1 MKYLFL
7 ILFFSIFLFSVI
19 SSSAQKLEGYYVIL
33 KREPQVGPKEL
44 FHFINDSNFRYQ
56 AHSEG
61 LILIG
66 EGVFR
71 KQSDTLVLYFRN
83 CQTCRVDTNTV
94 LKRSTAPKNWIYLKK
109 QMPWG
114 IDVWGVQDEVITYTI
129 HQGKN
134 NQVIFRDK
142 NSVTTYR
149 RLTGKD
155 IDTYKLGF
163 DKYFIE

>member
-7 ILFFSIFLFSVI
+7 ILFFSIFLFLGI
-19 SSSAQKLEGYYVIL
+19 RSSAQKLEGYYVIL
-33 KREPQVGPKEL
+33 KREPRFGPKEV
-44 FHFINDSNFRYQ
+44 FHFRNDSSFRYQ

-61 LILIG
+61 LILVG
-66 EGVFR
+66 EGIFR
-71 KQSDTLVLYFRN
+71 KQSDTLVLYFKN
-83 CQTCRVDTNTV
+83 CQTCRVDTSTV
-94 LKRSTAPKNWIYLKK
+94 LNRSTAPKNWIYLKK
-109 QMPWG
+109 LMPWG
-114 IDVWGVQDEVITYTI
+114 IDVWGVQDEVMMFTI
-129 HQGKN
+129 REGKKH
-134 NQVIFRDK
+134 QVIFRDK